1 MSKFQIN
8 FYAFYVMLGESAFG
22 KNQKVISKQ
31 IKKISSSLEKEI
43 NSLLKKSNIKFKIFY
58 DVIDDKN
65 ASIEHYKKVINKNNI
80 NVVGHAPGYFKC
92 DDWLPFFDKAIY
104 FDSFNRLKD
113 EQHEN
118 IFRTRIS
125 FGFQDAVD
133 QIKALFPNTKIT
145 FPILSDKNKLDDKQL
160 KVLEDLA
167 DYNPDIN
174 LIFISAWRENNY
186 NNLREFFSSQRKD
199 EIVLLSGHI
208 NPFQLNR
215 SSSKNSTKLTYSN
228 SRLEFL
234 SVFLENKY
242 DFSLIG
248 ISLDTRFIHNSLGKF
263 NNKFGNKIFNL
274 FNDDFV
280 EKLAM
285 QDRIF
290 SANSITEQQVSD
302 YLNWYYS
309 IIFDKVLLIYY
320 IYSKNNK
327 NITKE
332 NFLYETRKRL
342 SKLDGKQDIFVGSGD
357 LIYFHRQ
364 RRPLA
369 TNYLVEIKT
378 PTGLYGDIGKPGPYQ
393 FIPIHKY
400 DELVK
405 ETEDGDKN
413 IKMSLY
419 KKQLVTKGS
428 SDEEFRQADKKRK
441 VKFNFTKKIVD
452 VNYPNF
458 DFLDIKDIS
467 IEDNTFTSN
476 FYFELTT
483 PHKDGID
490 IIRFNNIVDKDPEI
504 QMIKSEKVENG
515 YYYFRYYVSAKFFF
529 FSRAESYPFDMQ
541 NIFISYSIVDEKYG
555 ILNTIKNQE
564 IDRKFNSHG
573 WDISS
578 VRSGIIRKKENYH
591 PHFKESYVL
600 ITEENR
606 IAYIMSRKS
615 SFTVIKILI
624 PLLFLTALV
633 IYGMYLPVEQID
645 RVIALLTTSFL
656 SGIALY
662 FSTERPNPLTLT
674 IVDYIFIIFYLIVG
688 LASVSVFVFD
698 FFQSYY
704 KIGLAYSRV
713 ALILLTIGSIFYL
726 YYRRNSFKSRI
737 NLDGSED

>member
-1 MSKFQIN
+1 
-8 FYAFYVMLGESAFG
+8 MLGESAFG
-22 KNQKVISKQ
+22 KNQLVISKQ
-31 IKKISSSLEKEI
+31 IKKISSTLEKEI
-43 NSLLKKSNIKFKIFY
+43 NSLLKKSNIKFKIYY

-65 ASIEHYKKVINKNNI
+65 ASIDHYKKIINKNNI
-80 NVVGHAPGYFKC
+80 NVIGHAPGYFEC
-92 DDWLPFFDKAIY
+92 DDWSQFLDRGIY
-104 FDSFNRLKD
+104 FDSFNRLKGVS
-113 EQHEN
+113 HEN

-133 QIKALFPNTKIT
+133 QIETLFPNTKII
-145 FPILSDKNKLDDKQL
+145 FPILSDRNEITEKQL
-160 KVLEDLA
+160 KDL
-167 DYNPDIN
+167 DQFESENPN
-174 LIFISAWRENNY
+174 VYLRFISDWRKNNY
-186 NNLREFFSSQRKD
+186 NTLREFFSSTKKD
-199 EIVLLSGHI
+199 EIVLLSGYI
-208 NPFQLNR
+208 NPFQVEK
-215 SSSKNSTKLTYSN
+215 SSSKKHSKLTYSN

-234 SVFLENKY
+234 SVYLEAKY
-242 DFSLIG
+242 EFNLVG
-248 ISLDTRFIHNSLGKF
+248 LSLDTRFIHNALGKF
-263 NNKFGNKIFNL
+263 NNTFNNKIFNL
-274 FNDDFV
+274 FQDDFV

-290 SANSITEQQVSD
+290 SANSITEQEVSD

-320 IYSKNNK
+320 IYSKKNNIK
-327 NITKE
+327 LTND

-342 SKLDGKQDIFVGSGD
+342 SKLDGGQDVFVGSGD

-364 RRPLA
+364 RRPLT

-378 PTGLYGDIGKPGPYQ
+378 SSIYEDLGKPGPTQ
-393 FIPIHKY
+393 FIPSEKDLI
-400 DELVK
+400 DS
-405 ETEDGDKN
+405 EDGEKN

-419 KKQLVTKGS
+419 KKQLVTKGDRDLS
-428 SDEEFRQADKKRK
+428 NNKYRR

-458 DFLDIKDIS
+458 DFIDIKDIS
-467 IEDNTFTSN
+467 IEDNTFKSN

-483 PHKDGID
+483 PHKEGID
-490 IIRFNNIVDKDPEI
+490 IIRFNNITDNDPEVKL
-504 QMIKSEKVENG
+504 IKSEKVEND
-515 YYYFRYYVSAKFFF
+515 YYYFRYYVSAKFYF
-529 FSRAESYPFDMQ
+529 FSKAESYPFDMQ
-541 NIFISYSIVDEKYG
+541 NIFVSYSIIDEKYG

-578 VRSGIIRKKENYH
+578 VRSGVIRKKENYH

-600 ITEENR
+600 ISEENR
-606 IAYIMSRKS
+606 ISYIMSRKS

-624 PLLFLTALV
+624 PLVFLIALV
-633 IYGMYLPVEQID
+633 VYGMYLPVEQID

-688 LASVSVFVFD
+688 GASVSVFVFD
-698 FFQSYY
+698 FFDEYY
-704 KIGLAYSRV
+704 SLGLAYSRGV
-713 ALILLTIGSIFYL
+713 LFLFTFISTLYL
-726 YYRRNSFKSRI
+726 YHRARSFKSRI

>member
-1 MSKFQIN
+1 MSKFKIN

-22 KNQKVISKQ
+22 KNQLVISKQ
-31 IKKISSSLEKEI
+31 IKKISSTLEKEI

-65 ASIEHYKKVINKNNI
+65 ASIDHYKKIINKNNI
-80 NVVGHAPGYFKC
+80 NVIGQAPGYFEC
-92 DDWLPFFDKAIY
+92 DDWSQFLDRGIY
-104 FDSFNRLKD
+104 LDSFNRLKGVS
-113 EQHEN
+113 HKN

-133 QIKALFPNTKIT
+133 QIETLFPNTKII
-145 FPILSDKNKLDDKQL
+145 FPILSERNEITEKQL
-160 KVLEDLA
+160 KDL
-167 DYNPDIN
+167 DQFESGNPN
-174 LIFISAWRENNY
+174 VYLRFISDWRENNY
-186 NNLREFFSSQRKD
+186 NTLREFFSSTKKD
-199 EIVLLSGHI
+199 EIVLLSGYI
-208 NPFQLNR
+208 NPFQVEK
-215 SSSKNSTKLTYSN
+215 SSSKKHSKLTYSN

-234 SVFLENKY
+234 SVYLEAKY
-242 DFSLIG
+242 EFNLVG
-248 ISLDTRFIHNSLGKF
+248 LSLDTRFIHNALGKF
-263 NNKFGNKIFNL
+263 NNTFNNKIFNL
-274 FNDDFV
+274 FQDDFV

-290 SANSITEQQVSD
+290 SANSITEQEVSD

-320 IYSKNNK
+320 IYSKKNNIK
-327 NITKE
+327 LTND

-342 SKLDGKQDIFVGSGD
+342 SKLDGGQDVFVGSGD

-364 RRPLA
+364 RRPLT

-378 PTGLYGDIGKPGPYQ
+378 SSIYEDLGKPGPTQ
-393 FIPIHKY
+393 FIKSEKDLI
-400 DELVK
+400 DS
-405 ETEDGDKN
+405 EDGEKN

-419 KKQLVTKGS
+419 KKQLVTKGDLS
-428 SDEEFRQADKKRK
+428 TNKLRR

-458 DFLDIKDIS
+458 DFIDIKDVS
-467 IEDNTFTSN
+467 IEDNTFKSN

-483 PHKDGID
+483 PHKEGID
-490 IIRFNNIVDKDPEI
+490 IIRFNNITDNDPEVKL
-504 QMIKSEKVENG
+504 IKSEKIEND
-515 YYYFRYYVSAKFFF
+515 YYYFRYYVSAKFYF
-529 FSRAESYPFDMQ
+529 FSKAESYPFDMQ
-541 NIFISYSIVDEKYG
+541 NVFVSYSIIDEKYG

-578 VRSGIIRKKENYH
+578 VRSGVIRKKENYH

-600 ITEENR
+600 ISEENR
-606 IAYIMSRKS
+606 ISYIMSRKS

-624 PLLFLTALV
+624 PLVFLIALV

-688 LASVSVFVFD
+688 GASVAVFVFD
-698 FFQSYY
+698 FFDEYY
-704 KIGLAYSRV
+704 SLGLAYSRGV
-713 ALILLTIGSIFYL
+713 LFLFTFISTLYL
-726 YYRRNSFKSRI
+726 YHRARSFKSRI